1 MLRLIG
7 TILGLLFSA
16 TISPLYAADGK
27 YCTAESRQFDIH
39 LFGVTYSGQG
49 SVEGLAKRGVT
60 ELKKTFVF
68 GERVRIFSHKV
79 DGFSISFDRCVP
91 GCPEAGFVEKFFS
104 GTCSE
109 QVARKDR
116 LSFEKSFAVEVLKN
130 FVEAEKS
137 VKYDVF
143 SLVQQLND
151 VYKASNKGEEVYA
164 VISLIPHGV
173 SPKDRKALNAKFREA
188 REKLAFPKDRP
199 AVKIIGAATDS
210 ELIEFWDDVLRGKGD
225 KPFQFVA
232 F

>member
-1 MLRLIG
+1 MFRLTA
-7 TILGLLFSA
+7 TILWLLLSA
-16 TISPLYAADGK
+16 TINSLHAADGK
-27 YCTAESRQFDIH
+27 YCASESKQFDLH

-49 SVEGLAKRGVT
+49 STEGLAKRGVT
-60 ELKKTFVF
+60 QLKNSFARSD
-68 GERVRIFSHKV
+68 RVRIFSHKA
-79 DGFSISFDRCVP
+79 DGFSITFDKCVP
-91 GCPEAGFVEKFFS
+91 GCPEAGAVEKFFAGS
-104 GTCSE
+104 CSE

-173 SPKDRKALNAKFREA
+173 SPKDRKTLNAKFREA

-210 ELIEFWDDVLRGKGD
+210 ELIEFWDDVLRGRGD